1 MKQELKNIFVGFLLG
16 TGITSLFHG
25 EVFYSTIV
33 LGLGF
38 MALVS
43 MVYFADEETA

>member
-1 MKQELKNIFVGFLLG
+1 MKQELKNIFIGFLLG
-16 TGITSLFHG
+16 TGITSIFYG
-25 EVFYSTIV
+25 EVFYSTVV

-43 MVYFADEETA
+43 NIYFAEEQS